1 MSRDLVKNCKG
12 LSGLNACKCCFLRTR
27 WQQSDLLIQHG
38 VHQPLVSVRN
48 FWLFLIVFVPISC
61 FKLVFL
67 WKAIMGC
74 KLLNISLKVQ
84 SMLNMCQCLFI
95 ISFIFGS
102 TGLDVNENGVVSL
115 CLGLQCFKSNDL
127 SR

>member
-1 MSRDLVKNCKG
+1 MARDLVKNCKG

-38 VHQPLVSVRN
+38 VHRLLVSVRN

-74 KLLNISLKVQ
+74 KLLNISLKYSQCSICASFCLLFPLYLVALGC
-84 SMLNMCQCLFI
+84 MLMKM
-95 ISFIFGS
+95 
-102 TGLDVNENGVVSL
+102 VL
-115 CLGLQCFKSNDL
+115 CLYA
-127 SR
+127 